1 MKKRFMPT
9 LVAFIILV
17 ILVIYANYFETEEI
31 LLPGAQ
37 KPVQIVDLSQD
48 AVQSIT
54 WLGNEDKNLKLI
66 FEKDKAPM
74 IAAPSSYR
82 ADKSEAEGVLR
93 HFVELKSEMVVSEN
107 SADFEQYGINAS
119 STKVIISGVKGDI
132 ELSIGSKSEV
142 GGSYYLTKKGENK
155 VYLVAGYIKGTFDKK
170 LENLRDKRFFAESF
184 TDIAKIS
191 YENGD
196 DKVELENS
204 SSNSTE
210 WKMVKP
216 FSYNANNVLI
226 ADLISKIEGLSINR
240 FIEDRADDLEIYEL
254 NKPTLRIELTDKN
267 GVKRFVKAGTMS
279 GTETFVTVDDESVH
293 GVSTM
298 EISALRYNTND
309 FREKF
314 IPVLPLSEAT
324 LVELTDASGTVQ
336 VTKSDGNWLYNDSKI
351 ENDTLKDLFT
361 GLSRAE
367 VKRYDELKDLASR
380 KLENKSKCKKIRIK
394 SEKEDTVLYLG
405 ELQGIN
411 MWICNETEC
420 IEISTDVDR
429 VFNRA
434 IDKIRTSEPAH

>member
-9 LVAFIILV
+9 VVAFIILV

-155 VYLVAGYIKGTFDKK
+155 VYLVAGYIKGTF
-170 LENLRDKRFFAESF
+170 A
-184 TDIAKIS
+184 
-191 YENGD
+191 
-196 DKVELENS
+196 
-204 SSNSTE
+204 
-210 WKMVKP
+210 
-216 FSYNANNVLI
+216 
-226 ADLISKIEGLSINR
+226 
-240 FIEDRADDLEIYEL
+240 
-254 NKPTLRIELTDKN
+254 
-267 GVKRFVKAGTMS
+267 
-279 GTETFVTVDDESVH
+279 
-293 GVSTM
+293 
-298 EISALRYNTND
+298 
-309 FREKF
+309 
-314 IPVLPLSEAT
+314 
-324 LVELTDASGTVQ
+324 
-336 VTKSDGNWLYNDSKI
+336 TKSLKICGISDFLPSHLLILPKFLMKMAMIKLSLKILHQIQPNGKWLNPSHTMPI
-351 ENDTLKDLFT
+351 TF
-361 GLSRAE
+361 
-367 VKRYDELKDLASR
+367 
-380 KLENKSKCKKIRIK
+380 
-394 SEKEDTVLYLG
+394 
-405 ELQGIN
+405 
-411 MWICNETEC
+411 
-420 IEISTDVDR
+420 
-429 VFNRA
+429 
-434 IDKIRTSEPAH
+434 